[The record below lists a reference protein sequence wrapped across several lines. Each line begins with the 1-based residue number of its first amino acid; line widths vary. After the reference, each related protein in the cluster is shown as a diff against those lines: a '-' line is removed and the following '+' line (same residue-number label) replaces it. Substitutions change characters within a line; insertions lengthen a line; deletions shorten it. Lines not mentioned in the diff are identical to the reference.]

1 MSVSL
6 SITLIYT
13 LLSTTKAYHLSLHSL
28 EWQNASNYCQ
38 SYCKSTLASVHSRE
52 DHLTT
57 LDIINRNPSV
67 YTRVWTGLNDIKFSD
82 SWEWSDGSLFDFG
95 HIKDTTT
102 GKVIRGTYPWRSD
115 EPDYNDTDQCV
126 ALEVGWLY
134 PGYTSGRWIDRKQTA
149 NYHFLCNDCSSRIH
163 KYAVVNG
170 GRNVTAAE
178 SICQSRFGTSLASVH
193 SHTDMQEAMAS
204 CEQITSSNGCW
215 LGLTDAAQH
224 RVYQWTDGTPWDY
237 GRDFHE
243 YPWYKS
249 EPGST
254 QDQKCIFLDPRNG
267 ADEGTY
273 RWDDYWCNSKLP
285 RALCNAPSEICYPGQ
300 FFIPK
305 GSPIDWTWTTKPCGV
320 SKSKLIRQ
328 SIALLGNK
336 QYLNTDGRL
345 VVDMMY
351 SIPVVG
357 LDGNAG
363 LAFYFDE
370 TQCDHYYYVGIWAA
384 HSLIFLGKQ
393 TGNQDTLDWATIKY
407 NSINPTYTLG
417 QHYTLRVEL
426 TNGVDW
432 KVYLNDALAL
442 TVTDDHFNNINN
454 KLSGYIAIRSTY
466 SAIDVKSLYISG
478 EAQYFDDNSWFLQC
492 TDSPTSAPTQPTLMP
507 TADPTLEPTTP
518 IPSHA
523 PTVSPSGA
531 PTTPTAPPTTAAPS
545 IPPTTG
551 EPTVSPTY
559 FPTIE
564 PTVVPSVA
572 PTVDPTIDPTI
583 DPTSDPTSPPTID
596 PTNRPTLDPTP
607 SPTRFPTVSKAYD
620 SFFVIRYLIL
630 NLQQEHIDILL
641 NNTQTVSDEITDII
655 EKSYSDD
662 EVTRLPLEFFW
673 LEIKQILGLKIKDI
687 DRTKYPQFLNSQK
700 EIPLNCTI
708 KCNTDSCDVLLKPQF
723 QEPFQ
728 SQAQSKLSEYFGHN
742 ASNASPI
749 LFQIDGDVDAIQV
762 KPLYVEDESILDN
775 YVLLASFAII
785 TVCFMM
791 SVCALAH
798 NKQKFCLCKQNAMDD
813 AIWIVFLVYG
823 LQIIDF
829 ASDIN
834 LSMEMMFNPQF
845 TMAMDRLRIVTICG
859 LSSIVFIVLPYSVN
873 LFFAI
878 RIRRKL
884 PKKNKMA
891 ISYFTSRSLFFVS
904 LMILCGGC
912 FPALTMVSS
921 GVFGLKQ
928 LNSGLT
934 LHELRQMNRIKMI
947 GTIWL
952 ENVPQLMIQIM
963 YANAIGNISL
973 NTAFSFVASTLSIL
987 VVVTSYL
994 IERTDENI
1002 TTFTYFVHVK
1012 KENNQSAELDG
1023 ELSEDEK
1030 KTFVANKGKTEG
1042 LGKEICASFGCNY
1055 KDIEVSKNSE
1065 ITDNG
1070 LDLYVIHHTHSH
1082 MTLRV
1087 IETVYAK
1094 PSMHRKFREYFDLS
1108 SDFVVQFKRTARGDS
1123 EHEDQQDFTDAMRR
1137 LMERQKLNF
1146 NSADAR
1152 QDFLRMCAMDTEF
1165 ETMVDGD
1172 GLVSAKH
1179 GKTTGS
1185 EQVISVLDDRKTRDV
1200 VAHKAY
1206 ASDSVSLVDVS
1217 AGEGGKV
1224 ELQAIAKI
1232 KVVSGSSD
1240 VLDEQ
1245 GLAKGDDPDDK
1256 STELY
1261 RIYGL
1266 NK

>member
-583 DPTSDPTSPPTID
+583 S
-596 PTNRPTLDPTP
+596 PTLESQSPSTDPTP
-607 SPTRFPTVSKAYD
+607 SPTKTTKSPTDKPSQLRISSTEYKAD
-620 SFFVIRYLIL
+620 DPRK
-630 NLQQEHIDILL
+630 
-641 NNTQTVSDEITDII
+641 DEEERVERT
-655 EKSYSDD
+655 
-662 EVTRLPLEFFW
+662 LPPAV
-673 LEIKQILGLKIKDI
+673 IKDPN
-687 DRTKYPQFLNSQK
+687 D
-700 EIPLNCTI
+700 E
-708 KCNTDSCDVLLKPQF
+708 
-723 QEPFQ
+723 QE
-728 SQAQSKLSEYFGHN
+728 LEEN
-742 ASNASPI
+742 ASNSPMI
-749 LFQIDGDVDAIQV
+749 WIIGIPIALVTTCFFGIFLLYRFWNENKADYGKRNKNSHVRSPSVSKGSDDGDAHLGDGMIITPRGDALHQMEPGSPMPMVGDFDIITPR
-762 KPLYVEDESILDN
+762 KETLGIDMDESDE
-775 YVLLASFAII
+775 VLII
-785 TVCFMM
+785 PGTPNGIDDESGALMDPQNTDDPSQNKGEGSETSQSHRGHEIMLVGVPKK
-791 SVCALAH
+791 SVDEE
-798 NKQKFCLCKQNAMDD
+798 MDD
-813 AIWIVFLVYG
+813 A
-823 LQIIDF
+823 
-829 ASDIN
+829 
-834 LSMEMMFNPQF
+834 
-845 TMAMDRLRIVTICG
+845 
-859 LSSIVFIVLPYSVN
+859 
-873 LFFAI
+873 
-878 RIRRKL
+878 
-884 PKKNKMA
+884 
-891 ISYFTSRSLFFVS
+891 
-904 LMILCGGC
+904 
-912 FPALTMVSS
+912 
-921 GVFGLKQ
+921 
-928 LNSGLT
+928 
-934 LHELRQMNRIKMI
+934 
-947 GTIWL
+947 
-952 ENVPQLMIQIM
+952 ENVNRYSMSSSSSRKPLQ
-963 YANAIGNISL
+963 
-973 NTAFSFVASTLSIL
+973 V
-987 VVVTSYL
+987 
-994 IERTDENI
+994 
-1002 TTFTYFVHVK
+1002 
-1012 KENNQSAELDG
+1012 
-1023 ELSEDEK
+1023 
-1030 KTFVANKGKTEG
+1030 
-1042 LGKEICASFGCNY
+1042 NY
-1055 KDIEVSKNSE
+1055 R
-1065 ITDNG
+1065 
-1070 LDLYVIHHTHSH
+1070 L
-1082 MTLRV
+1082 
-1087 IETVYAK
+1087 
-1094 PSMHRKFREYFDLS
+1094 
-1108 SDFVVQFKRTARGDS
+1108 
-1123 EHEDQQDFTDAMRR
+1123 QQ
-1137 LMERQKLNF
+1137 K
-1146 NSADAR
+1146 
-1152 QDFLRMCAMDTEF
+1152 
-1165 ETMVDGD
+1165 
-1172 GLVSAKH
+1172 
-1179 GKTTGS
+1179 
-1185 EQVISVLDDRKTRDV
+1185 
-1200 VAHKAY
+1200 
-1206 ASDSVSLVDVS
+1206 
-1217 AGEGGKV
+1217 
-1224 ELQAIAKI
+1224 
-1232 KVVSGSSD
+1232 
-1240 VLDEQ
+1240 
-1245 GLAKGDDPDDK
+1245 
-1256 STELY
+1256 Y
-1261 RIYGL
+1261 RS
-1266 NK
+1266 NV